1 MASFRDMPSIA
12 PTSVELRTA
21 MFDLRPPSTTDAPEV
36 LRLARDPDVL
46 LWNPRCRIEDEAAA
60 IADCLKGADWSD
72 GTHATFSILDAES
85 GRYVGNI
92 ALHGLDLE
100 NAQAR
105 IGYRIAP
112 WVRGRGAATASVQA
126 VTSWAITALQLE
138 RIVLTHAVENHAS
151 CRVAQ
156 KSGFV
161 LEGVMRSAKRFGDGR
176 LHDEHLHALLAADL
190 TP

>member
-1 MASFRDMPSIA
+1 MPPFL
-12 PTSVELRTA
+12 PTSAELSA
-21 MFDLRPPSTTDAPEV
+21 SKFNLRPPSTIDAPEV

-60 IADCLKGADWSD
+60 VADCLEGADWSD
-72 GTHATFSILDAES
+72 DTRASFSILDAES

-92 ALHGLDLE
+92 ALHGLDWG

-105 IGYRIAP
+105 IGYRIAS
-112 WVRGRGAATASVQA
+112 WARGRGAATASVQA
-126 VTSWAITALQLE
+126 VTVWAVTALRLE
-138 RIVLTHAVENHAS
+138 RIVLTHAVENRAS

-176 LHDEHLHALLAADL
+176 LHDEHLHAFLSADL
-190 TP
+190 TL